1 MNGMTWFAIG
11 AGLAFA
17 ANMGWFG
24 VVDTLRQFWREARDE
39 RSSGAGQRDRD
50 AA

>member
-17 ANMGWFG
+17 ANMGW
-24 VVDTLRQFWREARDE
+24 REARDE